1 MKIRFLLPRG
11 KKGEKQILSAV
22 ESLMASKKP
31 VLIKQKKASK
41 SGKTQG
47 NLNFRAA
54 LKLGVN

>member
-11 KKGEKQILSAV
+11 KKGEKQIMSAV

-31 VLIKQKKASK
+31 VLMKPKKASHN
-41 SGKTQG
+41 GKTQG